1 MRRYLKNMNMLSKE
15 ENSSLKNFKV
25 CVVGCGGLGGF
36 VIEMLG
42 RLGIG
47 NITVIDGDVFDETNL
62 NRQLLSNC
70 ENLGKE
76 KVLVAKERMK
86 VINPDVTL
94 NAIIGLITEENGLD
108 ILKGHDVIVDAVDN
122 IQTRLVIES
131 VASKLDIPMVYGA
144 ISGWYGQ
151 VSTIFPKDNTF
162 KKIYPKNYNPE
173 IENQLG
179 NPSFTPALVASI
191 QVSEILKILIGRGEL
206 LRNKILYIDTYEQS
220 YTVLDI

>member
-62 NRQLLSNC
+62 NRQPLSNC

-86 VINPDVTL
+86 LINPDVTL
-94 NAIIGLITEENGLD
+94 NPIIGLITEENGLD

-162 KKIYPKNYNPE
+162 KKIYPKNHNPE